1 MRNSAFHHKT
11 FVFPQ
16 ETLCSFAHFALP
28 RKTCMCSQNFCIVL
42 RTSVFP
48 HKFCNPQI
56 NSFYSQNVHVSLTTL
71 LYPPENLCT
80 LSQLFASPEKLF
92 TRKKFG
98 FPKKLC
104 DFVYSHNCY
113 ISTQEIS
120 VHFCKCSIAS
130 FAWPQE
136 TLHLFA
142 KLSHFSQETLCSRTK
157 LLRSLKKLAHKS
169 FDTEA
174 ANTNI
179 FSFTMCP

>member
-1 MRNSAFHHKT
+1 MIVQYGAPKGTWVMENNFRPNFALLW
-11 FVFPQ
+11 
-16 ETLCSFAHFALP
+16 ETLHSITKLLC
-28 RKTCMCSQNFCIVL
+28 
-42 RTSVFP
+42 FP
-48 HKFCNPQI
+48 KKLCVPL
-56 NSFYSQNVHVSLTTL
+56 HVL
-71 LYPPENLCT
+71 LYP
-80 LSQLFASPEKLF
+80 EKLACAH
-92 TRKKFG
+92 KKFG

-157 LLRSLKKLAHKS
+157 LLRSLSRNFAFAHKS

-174 ANTNI
+174 ANTDI